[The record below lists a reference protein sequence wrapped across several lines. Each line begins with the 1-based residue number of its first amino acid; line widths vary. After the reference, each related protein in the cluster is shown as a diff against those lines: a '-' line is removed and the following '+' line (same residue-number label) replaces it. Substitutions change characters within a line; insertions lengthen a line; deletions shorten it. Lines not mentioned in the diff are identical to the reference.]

1 MNNSNL
7 YSAHDARELG
17 KDYQLN
23 PLVVTNP
30 SEDQI
35 LANRKQKQTLE
46 YVKKNKQS
54 SNQCKYNK

>member
-54 SNQCKYNK
+54 